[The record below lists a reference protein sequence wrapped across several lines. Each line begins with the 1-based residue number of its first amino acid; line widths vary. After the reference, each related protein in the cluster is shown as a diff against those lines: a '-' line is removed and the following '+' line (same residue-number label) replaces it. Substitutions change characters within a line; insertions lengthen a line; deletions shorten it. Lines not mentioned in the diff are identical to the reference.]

1 EITFDDGLS
10 EKFRHDIDADYPTLN
25 HYYAAVSEVKLITAS
40 KVRFTFEQVTKALID
55 GYLSPLNSDEKKPT
69 PPPEDKTRKVVALG
83 DYQERQE
90 EKRERLE
97 E

>member
-1 EITFDDGLS
+1 MAHVKPCFD
-10 EKFRHDIDADYPTLN
+10 
-25 HYYAAVSEVKLITAS
+25 YYQVK
-40 KVRFTFEQVTKALID
+40 KALID

-69 PPPEDKTRKVVALG
+69 PPPEGKTRKVVALG

-97 E
+97 EQAIKAAAVSTERFNTASSLGKMLPFGQPILVG